1 MNILIIFYL
10 FFFKSIFRKI
20 RNIYPRIKKNN
31 HYRPLIEEI
40 NMTDLIELN
49 KTIHN
54 L

>member
-20 RNIYPRIKKNN
+20 RNIYPRVKKHN
-31 HYRPLIEEI
+31 HYKPFIEEI
-40 NMTDLIELN
+40 NMTRLIELN